1 MAGVNKVIL
10 LGRLGRDPEVRNFQN
25 GGKVVNLRLAT
36 SERYKDR
43 EGNMQERTEWH
54 SVAIFNE
61 KLGEIAEK
69 YLRKGSEVYLEG
81 QIETRKWQDQAGA
94 DRYSTEIVL
103 RQFRGEL
110 ALIGGRAGG
119 GEMGGD
125 PGESGGS
132 SYGGGRAASGSG
144 ERPAGGGGWDRGGG
158 GGAARAGGG
167 GGRAPAKSDLDDD
180 IPF

>member
-25 GGKVVNLRLAT
+25 GGRVVNLRLAT

-81 QIETRKWQDQAGA
+81 QLETRKWQDQSGQ
-94 DRYSTEIVL
+94 DRYTTEIVL

-110 ALIGGRAGG
+110 ALVGGRGG
-119 GEMGGD
+119 GGGSEMGE
-125 PGESGGS
+125 PPESGGGF
-132 SYGGGRAASGSG
+132 GGGRSSGSG
-144 ERPAGGGGWDRGGG
+144 ERASGGWDRGGG
-158 GGAARAGGG
+158 GGGARSGGA
-167 GGRAPAKSDLDDD
+167 GRAPAKSDLDDD

>member
-1 MAGVNKVIL
+1 MAGVNKVII

-25 GGKVVNLRLAT
+25 GGRVVNLRIAT

-61 KLGEIAEK
+61 KLGEVAEK
-69 YLRKGSEVYLEG
+69 YLRKGSEVYIEG
-81 QIETRKWQDQAGA
+81 QLETRKWQDQSGQ
-94 DRYSTEIVL
+94 DRYTTEIVL
-103 RQFRGEL
+103 RQYRGEL
-110 ALIGGRAGG
+110 ALVGGRGAG
-119 GEMGGD
+119 GEMGAD
-125 PGESGGS
+125 PGESGGG
-132 SYGGGRAASGSG
+132 GGGRPSGG
-144 ERPAGGGGWDRGGG
+144 ERSGGGGWDRGGG
-158 GGAARAGGG
+158 GGARSGG

>member
-25 GGKVVNLRLAT
+25 GGRVVNLRLAT
-36 SERYKDR
+36 SERYKDKSG
-43 EGNMQERTEWH
+43 EMQERTEWH

-81 QIETRKWQDQAGA
+81 QIETRKYEKNGE

-110 ALIGGRAGG
+110 ALIGGRGG
-119 GEMGGD
+119 NQD
-125 PGESGGS
+125 
-132 SYGGGRAASGSG
+132 A
-144 ERPAGGGGWDRGGG
+144 PAEQPQRGGG
-158 GGAARAGGG
+158 PAPRQ
-167 GGRAPAKSDLDDD
+167 APAGLDDD
-180 IPF
+180 IPFAPETR